1 MDVIR
6 QKKRHKALSVSAA
19 PSQLS
24 QRESQGCF
32 FDLFLPL
39 RPLFLQCGTW
49 YRTSSTAY
57 GGPPSPKGKVLGVVP
72 FNRTDSIRSA
82 PGTAHRPSPT
92 VSLEGGTVRPHGLY
106 SERCLAMNHRRY
118 IA

>member
-39 RPLFLQCGTW
+39 RPLFLQRTTP
-49 YRTSSTAY
+49 YRASSTAY
-57 GGPPSPKGKVLGVVP
+57 GGPPSPKGKVLA
-72 FNRTDSIRSA
+72 FYAKLTIQFFFLK
-82 PGTAHRPSPT
+82 TARDTASLNSSSL
-92 VSLEGGTVRPHGLY
+92 VSR
-106 SERCLAMNHRRY
+106 A
-118 IA
+118 